1 MYIAAEV
8 NAVPIVAI
16 RYLPQANKSHIV
28 VAIRSLAFINNYHKV
43 GADNLDFN

>member
-28 VAIRSLAFINNYHKV
+28 VAIRRLAYKNCHKV
-43 GADNLDFN
+43 EADNLDFN